1 MVNLTNMT
9 QKKWVKVCSRL
20 KLTVDK
26 KKGKGS
32 HYCIINP
39 TGGRP
44 QTLPYDC
51 HKFVSIEIYKSL
63 LEWGFTEEEIDK
75 AIK

>member
-1 MVNLTNMT
+1 MTSLNNMT
-9 QKKWVKVCSRL
+9 QKRWVKTCRRL

-32 HYCIINP
+32 HYLIINP

-44 QTLPYDC
+44 QTLPHDC
-51 HKFVSIEIYKSL
+51 HKFISIELYKSL
-63 LEWGFTEEEIDK
+63 LEWGFSEEEVDK

>member
-1 MVNLTNMT
+1 MT
-9 QKKWVKVCSRL
+9 QKKWVRVCGKL
-20 KLTVDK
+20 KLEVDK

-32 HYCIINP
+32 HYRIMHP

-44 QTLPYDC
+44 QTLPSDC
-51 HKFVSIEIYKSL
+51 HKFISIEIYKSL
-63 LEWGFTEEEIDK
+63 LEWGFSEEELDK

>member
-1 MVNLTNMT
+1 MVGLTNMT
-9 QKKWVKVCSRL
+9 QKKWVKACKRL
-20 KLTVDK
+20 GLIVDK

-32 HYCIINP
+32 HYRIINP
-39 TGGRP
+39 ASGRP
-44 QTLPYDC
+44 QTLPADC
-51 HKFVSIEIYKSL
+51 HKFISIEIYKSL